1 MVGFEPTNNGFADH
15 PLRPL
20 GYISIY
26 TIGVG
31 FEPTHQFLGLS
42 VFETDPFNQTWVS
55 NHIIS
60 NYYIVVHM
68 GVEPITQ
75 GWEPCGLA
83 VCLMHHIVGGVRL
96 ELTMFLLSRFYRPLP
111 SPLGISTSS
120 AYGSRTRVSGLKVLR
135 LNHLPNAPYISRW
148 GEIRTHNVSYVTVLQ
163 TAAFTNSAH
172 PPLCE

>member
-55 NHIIS
+55 NHI
-60 NYYIVVHM
+60 Y
-68 GVEPITQ
+68 
-75 GWEPCGLA
+75 
-83 VCLMHHIVGGVRL
+83 HIQ
-96 ELTMFLLSRFYRPLP
+96 LLYR
-111 SPLGISTSS
+111 S
-120 AYGSRTRVSGLKVLR
+120 AYGSRTHNSRLRTLR
-135 LNHLPNAPYISRW
+135 LSRLPNAPYSW
-148 GEIRTHNVSYVTVLQ
+148 WSETRTHDVSLVTVLQ
-163 TAAFTNSAH
+163 TATLAARYIH
-172 PPLCE
+172 Q

>member
-75 GWEPCGLA
+75 G
-83 VCLMHHIVGGVRL
+83 
-96 ELTMFLLSRFYRPLP
+96 
-111 SPLGISTSS
+111 
-120 AYGSRTRVSGLKVLR
+120 
-135 LNHLPNAPYISRW
+135 
-148 GEIRTHNVSYVTVLQ
+148 
-163 TAAFTNSAH
+163 
-172 PPLCE
+172 